1 MDIGQKRARSIIE
14 LEQRIQELKSA
25 IREFGGKYYDGYEN
39 AVDGKAFAVHIHDSV
54 ENLMSVLTEDKG

>member
-25 IREFGGKYYDGYEN
+25 IREHFAKTQKAKHFCEKVEAN
-39 AVDGKAFAVHIHDSV
+39 A
-54 ENLMSVLTEDKG
+54 ELWSVLTEDKE